1 MTKEFNQ
8 SIQQKHCANII
19 RHDLRGKNEKIKY
32 NNIKTQLKKM
42 INHDDATEEN
52 IKNIIKTDHKF
63 FINHTKYL

>member
-1 MTKEFNQ
+1 
-8 SIQQKHCANII
+8 
-19 RHDLRGKNEKIKY
+19 
-32 NNIKTQLKKM
+32 M